1 MKIKNIARAMQDIEI
16 EKAEKLLRDNG
27 YIVRKITKDME
38 KDSKECE
45 KMSDNGEDMDCCGC
59 ACSVCIM
66 Q

>member
-1 MKIKNIARAMQDIEI
+1 MKNNEI
-16 EKAEKLLRDNG
+16 EQAEKLLRDSG
-27 YIVRKITKDME
+27 YIVTKIIKAME

-45 KMSDNGEDMDCCGC
+45 RMSEKGEDMDCCGC